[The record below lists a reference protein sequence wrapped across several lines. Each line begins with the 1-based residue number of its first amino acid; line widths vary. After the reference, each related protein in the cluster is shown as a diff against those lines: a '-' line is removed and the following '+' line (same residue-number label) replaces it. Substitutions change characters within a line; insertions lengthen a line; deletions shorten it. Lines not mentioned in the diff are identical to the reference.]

1 MQEKMGKILSVREGE
16 DECRVVRELIG
27 ECMRVDLPL
36 PVEMFERE
44 QKREIGVHRREETD
58 FSEKEE
64 LREKELNEES
74 K

>member
-1 MQEKMGKILSVREGE
+1 MGKILSVREGE

-44 QKREIGVHRREETD
+44 QKREIGGHRKEETD

-64 LREKELNEES
+64 KRERELNEES